1 MSALD
6 TYNFYKDSDDPL
18 FGGASEESI
27 QAYYDDI
34 AGLTQDEIEQKNISL
49 IGSGGVGSSYSGS
62 SGGGGGTGGLG
73 QSAAAFDRDTA
84 LQIQALIGDQNL
96 ALQSLKNEGA
106 IALGQISGA
115 ASMYGSDQDTIQQQI
130 ASAADQAARQ
140 YDSFMKSMSATN
152 IQAIKSASDISI
164 KEIDKA
170 SRDSVA
176 NITGSWA
183 AQNTEL
189 QGAYTNENARIAGQY
204 SKDVAKMNKD
214 ASLFS
219 SLFSGFW

>member
-1 MSALD
+1 MSAQD
-6 TYNFYKDSDDPL
+6 TFEFYQNSNDPL
-18 FGGASEESI
+18 FGGASLESI
-27 QAYYDDI
+27 ESYYQDI
-34 AGLTQDEIEQKNISL
+34 QGLTQDEIEAKNNAI
-49 IGSGGVGSSYSGS
+49 IDSGGVGSSYSGS
-62 SGGGGGTGGLG
+62 SSDTNFG
-73 QSAAAFDRDTA
+73 QTPAEFDRDTA

-130 ASAADQAARQ
+130 SSAADQAARQ
-140 YDSFMKSMSATN
+140 YDSFMKSMSAQN
-152 IQAIKSASDISI
+152 IAAISSANDIAI

-189 QGAYTNENARIAGQY
+189 QGAYSNENARIAGQY

-214 ASLFS
+214 ASMFT